1 MSTALGRVEEPQDS
15 TSAASEEDQWH
26 CKGQSCPCAEIYLP
40 WDFCGA
46 VKAAGRCS
54 CHSVYPVIKYPEVL
68 RLQQRKMRLEERLYV
83 CVMYIALSSL
93 ISP

>member
-15 TSAASEEDQWH
+15 TSAASEENQWH

-40 WDFCGA
+40 WDFFSTDN
-46 VKAAGRCS
+46 CS